1 MSKITVNN
9 IYSKGVLVALRMGAY
24 EGRKKLSKE
33 QLSSLPTEIVRGVHD
48 LFTKEFKDQLRKIGN
63 IDMLIRGSV
72 KIRTV
77 PFPIDSVYFLPNDK
91 IEEIVNMIEDKRKV
105 RQELI
110 EEAVDAYENAIQK
123 FALEYPDF
131 YNRAKDSY
139 PSKSQFRNRFYL
151 KYQFVKIAPPDDD
164 GKLSP
169 EIYKKE
175 MAKFKE
181 SVEEMKKEVLSIV
194 ASTLLETT
202 EKLKKQCDGKLNQ
215 KTFNSLNKFFDQIDN
230 TYADFIENK
239 DLKAVI
245 DNLKKNVLGVDA
257 ESLRKSSDFKK
268 EFKEM
273 ISGVAESLKAIPD
286 VPLKRALDF

>member
-1 MSKITVNN
+1 
-9 IYSKGVLVALRMGAY
+9 
-24 EGRKKLSKE
+24 
-33 QLSSLPTEIVRGVHD
+33 
-48 LFTKEFKDQLRKIGN
+48 
-63 IDMLIRGSV
+63 
-72 KIRTV
+72 
-77 PFPIDSVYFLPNDK
+77 
-91 IEEIVNMIEDKRKV
+91 
-105 RQELI
+105 
-110 EEAVDAYENAIQK
+110 
-123 FALEYPDF
+123 
-131 YNRAKDSY
+131 
-139 PSKSQFRNRFYL
+139 
-151 KYQFVKIAPPDDD
+151 
-164 GKLSP
+164 
-169 EIYKKE
+169 

-268 EFKEM
+268 EFREM